1 VRRALTLLAVAV
13 VVVGSAG
20 ARAQSTATI
29 QGKVTSASGD
39 PVEGATV
46 RASVVRFHDG
56 RRRAIDVG
64 LPATTDDHGRYH
76 IDGLAAGRYLVRA
89 IAPPEQPLQQPNPIF
104 PPPFPSQP
112 AEWKEILLVAAQTIE
127 LDLTTR
133 PLPTARISGRMLD
146 PSGRPMTASL
156 LIEPSWRSG
165 AVAPQALGATISP
178 DGRFEFANV
187 PPGEYAIQVFRTRLN
202 PSREGAFAGAYVQ
215 LAGGD
220 VTGVE
225 LKTTI
230 GSTVKG
236 RLTFAND
243 EPIPQGHFVVTAAR
257 ADLDQT
263 VFWPAEL
270 SHADVQADQTFELD
284 GLHGPRRLVLDR
296 APAGWMLQAVLVNG
310 TDMTDMPLVFG
321 TEKESLD
328 DVEIVVTGRGP
339 ELSGS
344 VVDDRGT
351 RVTSYAL
358 LVFPADRALRYVE
371 SRFFR
376 HAAPDAKGK
385 FQITMPPAEYFVV
398 AVRPFDD
405 GDDSWQDPSTL
416 EQMAARATRVV
427 LIPGSRLTTTARLL
441 R

>member
-1 VRRALTLLAVAV
+1 MSSG
-13 VVVGSAG
+13 GSAG
-20 ARAQSTATI
+20 AHAQSTATI

-112 AEWKEILLVAAQTIE
+112 AERKETLLVAAQTID

-187 PPGEYAIQVFRTRLN
+187 PPGEYAIQVFRTRPN

-225 LKTTI
+225 LKTTV

-236 RLTFAND
+236 AGGSRSDSLLAGRALARRRTGRPDVRAGWT
-243 EPIPQGHFVVTAAR
+243 PRPAAAR
-257 ADLDQT
+257 
-263 VFWPAEL
+263 
-270 SHADVQADQTFELD
+270 
-284 GLHGPRRLVLDR
+284 
-296 APAGWMLQAVLVNG
+296 
-310 TDMTDMPLVFG
+310 
-321 TEKESLD
+321 
-328 DVEIVVTGRGP
+328 
-339 ELSGS
+339 
-344 VVDDRGT
+344 
-351 RVTSYAL
+351 
-358 LVFPADRALRYVE
+358 
-371 SRFFR
+371 
-376 HAAPDAKGK
+376 
-385 FQITMPPAEYFVV
+385 
-398 AVRPFDD
+398 
-405 GDDSWQDPSTL
+405 
-416 EQMAARATRVV
+416 
-427 LIPGSRLTTTARLL
+427 PGSGACGLDAAGCSRERH
-441 R
+441 